1 VSFKGAD
8 YSRFDTTRMSAM
20 PDDAIDLEQMTFA
33 WPGAPALLRI
43 ARLRVARG
51 ERVFLR
57 GPSGSGKSTLL
68 GLIGG
73 VLAPTGG
80 SVRVLG
86 RPLHEMSA
94 AQRDRFR
101 GEHVGFVFQ
110 MFNLIPYLSVRE
122 NVALALRFAPRRAA
136 RIAPGERAHEAARL
150 LAALG
155 LDDPALLERPVTQL
169 SIGQQQRVAAAR
181 ALLGRPQLVVAD
193 EPTSALDHDARES
206 FLRLLMQ
213 ECAAHGTTL
222 LYVSHDPTLG
232 TMFDRQYSLPEMNT
246 A

>member
-1 VSFKGAD
+1 MSFKGAD
-8 YSRFDTTRMSAM
+8 YSRFDTTRMAAM
-20 PDDAIDLEQMTFA
+20 PDDAIDLEQLTFA

-43 ARLRVARG
+43 ERLRVARG

-86 RPLHEMSA
+86 RTLHDMSA

-110 MFNLIPYLSVRE
+110 ITGTMKMQNEST
-122 NVALALRFAPRRAA
+122 
-136 RIAPGERAHEAARL
+136 RL
-150 LAALG
+150 G
-155 LDDPALLERPVTQL
+155 
-169 SIGQQQRVAAAR
+169 AAA
-181 ALLGRPQLVVAD
+181 
-193 EPTSALDHDARES
+193 
-206 FLRLLMQ
+206 
-213 ECAAHGTTL
+213 
-222 LYVSHDPTLG
+222 
-232 TMFDRQYSLPEMNT
+232 YSLIADNVEIYKY
-246 A
+246 

>member
-1 VSFKGAD
+1 MKFS
-8 YSRFDTTRMSAM
+8 
-20 PDDAIDLEQMTFA
+20 
-33 WPGAPALLRI
+33 WPGAPVLLEI
-43 ARLRVARG
+43 ERLQVERG

-73 VLAPTGG
+73 VLAPASG
-80 SVRVLG
+80 SVRVLDQ
-86 RPLHEMSA
+86 PLHEMSA

-122 NVALALRFAPRRAA
+122 NVLLALRFAPARAG
-136 RIAPGERAHEAARL
+136 RIHPRDRNAEADRL
-150 LAALG
+150 LAATG
-155 LDDPALLERPVTQL
+155 LDDAALLERPVTQL

-181 ALLGRPQLVVAD
+181 ALLGGPELLVAD
-193 EPTSALDHDARES
+193 EPTSALDHDARET
-206 FLRLLMQ
+206 FLKLLMR

-222 LYVSHDPTLG
+222 LFVSHDPTLG
-232 TMFDRQYSLPEMNT
+232 TLFDRELRLDEINT
-246 A
+246 AA